1 MPPTAP
7 LRIETL
13 SGAALLPVLP
23 ALHGLR
29 AAVFRTWPY
38 LYDADPEY
46 EASYMRVYVESE
58 RAAIVVAFDGE
69 RPVGASTCLPMVD
82 ESARVVAPFVA
93 LGLDPDRFFYFGE
106 SVLLPEYRGQGV
118 GVAFFAGREAHARQ
132 VSDADFACFCS
143 VRRAPDHPQRPAD
156 WVPLDGFWRRRGYAP
171 LPGLACVMSWREVGH
186 AEEMPH
192 ELAFWARSLTGAA
205 LPPTRTGSSAPP
217 SRPDMSAPPTGPE
230 TPP

>member
-1 MPPTAP
+1 MPSTAP
-7 LRIETL
+7 LRVETL

-29 AAVFRTWPY
+29 AAVFRGWPY

-46 EASYMRVYVESE
+46 EESYMRVYVESE
-58 RAAIVVAFDGE
+58 RAAIVVAFDGD

-82 ESARVVAPFVA
+82 ESAQVVAPFVA

-118 GVAFFAGREAHARQ
+118 GVAFFAGREAHARR

-143 VRRAPDHPQRPAD
+143 VRRAADHPRRPAG
-156 WVPLDGFWRRRGYAP
+156 WVPLDGFWRKRGYAP
-171 LPGLACVMSWREVGH
+171 VPGLACVMTWREVGH
-186 AEEMPH
+186 AEETPH

-205 LPPTRTGSSAPP
+205 LPPTGAQ
-217 SRPDMSAPPTGPE
+217 AGGA
-230 TPP
+230 

>member
-1 MPPTAP
+1 MT

-82 ESARVVAPFVA
+82 ESAQVVAPFVA

-118 GVAFFAGREAHARQ
+118 GVAFFAGREAHARR

-143 VRRAPDHPQRPAD
+143 VRRAADDPRRPAG
-156 WVPLDGFWRRRGYAP
+156 WVPLDGFWRRRGFAP
-171 LPGLACVMSWREVGH
+171 VPGLACVMSWREVGH
-186 AEEMPH
+186 AEETPH
-192 ELAFWARSLTGAA
+192 ELAFWARSLGGAA
-205 LPPTRTGSSAPP
+205 LPATGA
-217 SRPDMSAPPTGPE
+217 RAGAATGAQADAGVATGAGMPA
-230 TPP
+230 